1 MANWQIAYDLFCFFP
16 AASAEGGMDEPMK
29 EAAGAEHGK
38 MVTGVSDSTIGPCIQ
53 SMDQIPV
60 TIQINLIS
68 IPVLLAW

>member
-1 MANWQIAYDLFCFFP
+1 MSHDLNALYEILIIF
-16 AASAEGGMDEPMK
+16 ASA
-29 EAAGAEHGK
+29 
-38 MVTGVSDSTIGPCIQ
+38 DSTIGPCIQ